1 MTSEGTIVKPESS
14 QRFPVEFSPRM
25 KKLPPYLFGRLNAVK
40 YEKRR
45 AGIDIIDLGMGNPND
60 PTPQPIVDKI
70 CEAVRDPRN
79 HRYTQAAG
87 LLNLRKEVAK
97 QYKSRYGVKLDPE
110 TEVVCV
116 IGSKEGLSHL
126 CLALLGPGDSVVVP
140 EPAFPVHVYGPALA
154 GANVITV
161 QLAET
166 DTLLRSLHEAIV
178 HQHPKPKAII
188 LNYPHNPTGATVDI
202 DFFEKVV
209 RFAKQHELLILH
221 DFAYCDIVFDGYEAP
236 SFLQVPGA
244 KDVGVEF
251 TTMSKS
257 YNMAGWRCGFCV
269 GHRDVIAALA
279 GVKGYYDYGIF
290 QPVQIAAIIAMRHC
304 RDHVEEQG
312 RIYQTRRDILCD
324 GLERI
329 GWPVERPRASMFV
342 WTPIPEK
349 YRDTG
354 SIDFAFEMMEK
365 AEVAVAPGRGF
376 GDGGE
381 GYLRLALV
389 ENELRLKQAIRQI
402 GRAFPG

>member
-1 MTSEGTIVKPESS
+1 MKAETNGVKHPNT
-14 QRFPVEFSPRM
+14 QRIPVELSPRM
-25 KKLPPYLFGRLNAVK
+25 KMLPPYLFGRLNAAK
-40 YEKRR
+40 YQKRR
-45 AGIDIIDLGMGNPND
+45 AGIDVIDLGMGNPND

-79 HRYTQAAG
+79 HRYSQAAG

-97 QYKSRYGVKLDPE
+97 QYKKRYDVKLDPE
-110 TEVVCV
+110 TEIVCV

-126 CLALLGPGDSVVVP
+126 CLALLGAGDSVVVP
-140 EPAFPVHVYGPALA
+140 EPAFPVHIFGPALA

-161 QLAET
+161 QLTEGEA
-166 DTLLRSLHEAIV
+166 LLRSIHDVIA
-178 HQHPKPKAII
+178 HQHPRPKAII
-188 LNYPHNPTGATVDI
+188 LNYPHNPTGATVDL
-202 DFFEKVV
+202 DFFERVV
-209 RFAKQHELLILH
+209 AFAQEHQILILH
-221 DFAYCDIVFDGYEAP
+221 DFAYCDIVFDGYTAP

-244 KDVGVEF
+244 KEVGIEF

-269 GHRDVIAALA
+269 GHRDVVTALSQ
-279 GVKGYYDYGIF
+279 VKGYYDYGLF
-290 QPVQIAAIIAMRHC
+290 QPVQIAAIIAMREC
-304 RDHVEEQG
+304 EKHVKEQARVYQG
-312 RIYQTRRDILCD
+312 RRDVLCD

-349 YRDTG
+349 YRAMG
-354 SIDFAFEMMEK
+354 SIDFAFEMIEK

-376 GDGGE
+376 GEGGE

-389 ENELRLKQAIRQI
+389 ENELRLKQAVRQI

>member
-1 MTSEGTIVKPESS
+1 
-14 QRFPVEFSPRM
+14 M

-60 PTPQPIVDKI
+60 PAPAPIVDKI
-70 CEAVRDPRN
+70 CEAVQDPRN
-79 HRYTQAAG
+79 HRYSQATG
-87 LLNLRKEVAK
+87 LLNLRKEVAR
-97 QYKSRYGVKLDPE
+97 QYENRYGVHIDPE
-110 TEVVCV
+110 TEVLCV

-126 CLALLGPGDSVVVP
+126 CLALLGPGDSVVVA

-161 QLAET
+161 QLAEGE
-166 DTLLRSLHEAIV
+166 TLLRELHEVIA
-178 HQHPKPKAII
+178 HQRPKPKAII

-202 DFFEKVV
+202 QFFEEVV
-209 RFAKQHELLILH
+209 RFAKKHEVLILH

-236 SFLQVPGA
+236 SFLQAPGA

-269 GHRDVIAALA
+269 GHRDVIAALS

-304 RDHVEEQG
+304 RKYVIEQAKV
-312 RIYQTRRDILCD
+312 YQERRDVLCD
-324 GLERI
+324 GLARI

-342 WTPIPEK
+342 WTPVPEK
-349 YRDTG
+349 YRG
-354 SIDFAFEMMEK
+354 MSSIDFAFELMEK

-376 GDGGE
+376 GEGGE

-389 ENELRLKQAIRQI
+389 ENELRLKQAVRQI